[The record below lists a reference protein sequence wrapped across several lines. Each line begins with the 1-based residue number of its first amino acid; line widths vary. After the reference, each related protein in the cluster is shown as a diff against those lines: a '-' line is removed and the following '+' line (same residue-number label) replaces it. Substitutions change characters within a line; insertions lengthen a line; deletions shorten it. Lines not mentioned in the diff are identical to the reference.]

1 MLLTYNEQER
11 SKRNAS
17 YSFQYPSEFIL
28 NFGNYPEPAVQR
40 EEYDQTQLASSSPRK
55 YSESLLGKHV
65 SEDSSPTTVDIYGA
79 ESQWSTKLTRT
90 SFQPSFAVNQLTGEK
105 PKDADREWT
114 SGSSKDAPD
123 IITAAPEISS
133 VTLLVSSDDKTVDAV
148 ADEESLLMGTTVFGK
163 KTNLPDHTEK
173 IDTSLGVTG
182 APATATTREKNGT
195 DIEASIDGESWLMD
209 KVEGSVEQQT
219 AIDLEK
225 TRKKNSDTPV
235 GRKVRRGLLE
245 WLVD

>member
-1 MLLTYNEQER
+1 M
-11 SKRNAS
+11 
-17 YSFQYPSEFIL
+17 
-28 NFGNYPEPAVQR
+28 QR

-55 YSESLLGKHV
+55 YSESLPGKHV

-105 PKDADREWT
+105 PKDADREWA

-133 VTLLVSSDDKTVDAV
+133 VTLLVSSDDKT

-163 KTNLPDHTEK
+163 KTNAPDHTER
-173 IDTSLGVTG
+173 INTSAGVTG
-182 APATATTREKNGT
+182 APATREKNGS
-195 DIEASIDGESWLMD
+195 DVEASNDGESWLMD
-209 KVEGSVEQQT
+209 KVQASVEKQT

-225 TRKKNSDTPV
+225 TRKKNSDAPV

-245 WLVD
+245 CLVD